1 MSVCIYPGSFNPIHN
16 AHIKAAKFVRQEFNF
31 DKIVF
36 IPAFKPPHK
45 DSKIFDSDNAF
56 HRLNM
61 VELAVKDYPYFDVS
75 AIEYTRNK
83 PSYSYDTI
91 SQLYQILNPEDKINF
106 IIGSDAFRYI
116 QSWYRAEDLK
126 KLVHF
131 ILFIREDNFNENEFL
146 KLKSLGYSYSLMR
159 MPFINISSSKVREM
173 IIHNDNICDIV
184 PLKVAEYIKQ
194 NNVYKI

>member
-1 MSVCIYPGSFNPIHN
+1 
-16 AHIKAAKFVRQEFNF
+16 
-31 DKIVF
+31 
-36 IPAFKPPHK
+36 
-45 DSKIFDSDNAF
+45 
-56 HRLNM
+56 M